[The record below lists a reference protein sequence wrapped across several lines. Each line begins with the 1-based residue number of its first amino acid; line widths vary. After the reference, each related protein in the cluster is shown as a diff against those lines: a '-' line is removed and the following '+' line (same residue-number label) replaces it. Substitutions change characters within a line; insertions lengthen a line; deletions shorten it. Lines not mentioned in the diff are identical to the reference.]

1 MAILIVEDDLKI
13 ANSIIEGLIQNQ
25 FECEYAPTGEF
36 GFELARAK
44 PFQLIIADLMLPQMD
59 GLTMISK
66 LRDERVTTP
75 VLILSAKR
83 SLDDRVLGLQ
93 KGGDDYM
100 VKPFA
105 FIELLARVQNLIR
118 LTSKSKVDTTLEFE
132 QISMNLVS
140 REVFRDKQKIDLQAK
155 EFLLLEYL
163 IKNAGKP
170 LSKTQILEAIWG
182 YNFDPQTN
190 VVDVLVYRLRNKID
204 KGFSKTYL
212 QTIRGIG
219 YVFKSEA

>member
-1 MAILIVEDDLKI
+1 MSILIVEDDLKI
-13 ANSIIEGLIQNQ
+13 ANSIVEGLNQNN
-25 FECEYAPTGEF
+25 FECEHASSGEV
-36 GFELARAK
+36 GFTLAKAK
-44 PFQLIIADLMLPQMD
+44 SFQLIIADLMLPQMD
-59 GLTMISK
+59 GLEMISR
-66 LRDERVTTP
+66 LRAEQISTP

-118 LTSKSKVDTTLEFE
+118 LTSKSKSETTLQFE
-132 QISMNLVS
+132 QISMNLVA
-140 REVFRDKQKIDLQAK
+140 REVYRDKQKIDLQAK

-163 IKNAGKP
+163 IKNANKP

-204 KGFSKTYL
+204 KGFSKSYL

>member
-1 MAILIVEDDLKI
+1 MSILLVEDDIKI
-13 ANSIIEGLIQNQ
+13 ASAIVEGLKQNN
-25 FECEYAPTGEF
+25 FECVHHLNAEAAMADA
-36 GFELARAK
+36 LVK
-44 PFQLIIADLMLPQMD
+44 PYQLIIADLMLPEMD
-59 GLTMISK
+59 GLSMIAG
-66 LRDERVTTP
+66 LREKKVKTP

-105 FIELLARVQNLIR
+105 FVELLARVQNLIR
-118 LTSKSKVDTTLEFE
+118 LTSQSLSTPTELQFHDIK
-132 QISMNLVS
+132 INLVS
-140 REVFRDKQKIDLQAK
+140 RETFRENQKIELQTK
-155 EFLLLEYL
+155 EFLLLEYFM
-163 IKNAGKP
+163 KHPNTP
-170 LSKTQILEAIWG
+170 LTKVQILEEIWG

-204 KGFSKTYL
+204 KGFAKTYL

-219 YVFKSEA
+219 YVFRLE